1 MTLIHVFK
9 RLYPGSHRVT
19 APTWIIDLKK
29 FAFKIPG
36 QLHQVKHQ
44 HIYVLVSKI
53 LQDILK
59 PEGYH

>member
-19 APTWIIDLKK
+19 APTWIIDSKNLPQDSWS
-29 FAFKIPG
+29 ASLSQTSTHLCVAIQNIP
-36 QLHQVKHQ
+36 
-44 HIYVLVSKI
+44 
-53 LQDILK
+53 K